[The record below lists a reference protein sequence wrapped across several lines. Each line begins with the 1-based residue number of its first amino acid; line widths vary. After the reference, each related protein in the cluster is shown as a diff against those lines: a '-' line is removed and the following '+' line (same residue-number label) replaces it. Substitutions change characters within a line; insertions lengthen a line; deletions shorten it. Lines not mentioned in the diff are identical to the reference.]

1 MVINFSLIR
10 LFIIFVLVILFPLVQ
25 KQWLNLYLFDIN
37 NLSIY
42 KLLYYLSGLIVPILV
57 IINSLNKFT
66 YYKFNFYKKINNYSD
81 ISGKSL
87 FIITLVILSILSIL
101 ISNYIFINLKIILN
115 LLMSNNEYLVQYD
128 IDKQILFVV
137 IISIFLIFKKTKFI
151 IKKIILT
158 NFFIFSIINWYS
170 QINNNLIADA
180 NFSLS
185 NFIGSQY
192 EEKYGYQLLNDI
204 SGDFD
209 VGVRYYPFKNS
220 FLNIDVRNYNSPS
233 GNGSSLDLDFMG
245 ITIKRLIKKGYID
258 NNFSIIN

>member
-1 MVINFSLIR
+1 MIIKFSLLR
-10 LFIIFVLVILFPLVQ
+10 LSIIILLVILFPLVQ

-66 YYKFNFYKKINNYSD
+66 YYKFNFHKKNNNNSD

-87 FIITLVILSILSIL
+87 FLITLLILSLLSIL

-137 IISIFLIFKKTKFI
+137 IISIFLIFEKTKFLL
-151 IKKIILT
+151 KKITLI

-170 QINNNLIADA
+170 QINN
-180 NFSLS
+180 SS
-185 NFIGSQY
+185 
-192 EEKYGYQLLNDI
+192 LNDVIPFYIFKFENINFVNIVFLLAIEIMFYLWSYI
-204 SGDFD
+204 S
-209 VGVRYYPFKNS
+209 Y
-220 FLNIDVRNYNSPS
+220 L
-233 GNGSSLDLDFMG
+233 SL
-245 ITIKRLIKKGYID
+245 IHI
-258 NNFSIIN
+258 

>member
-1 MVINFSLIR
+1 MIIKFSLLR
-10 LFIIFVLVILFPLVQ
+10 LSIIILLVILFPLVQ

-66 YYKFNFYKKINNYSD
+66 YYKFNFHKKNNNYSD
-81 ISGKSL
+81 ITGKSL
-87 FIITLVILSILSIL
+87 FILTLVILTILSIL

-137 IISIFLIFKKTKFI
+137 IISIFLIFKKTKFLL
-151 IKKIILT
+151 KKIILT

-170 QINNNLIADA
+170 QINN
-180 NFSLS
+180 SS
-185 NFIGSQY
+185 
-192 EEKYGYQLLNDI
+192 LNDVIQFYIFKFENINFVNIVFLLAIETMFYLWSYI
-204 SGDFD
+204 S
-209 VGVRYYPFKNS
+209 
-220 FLNIDVRNYNSPS
+220 YNSYLSDWNVP
-233 GNGSSLDLDFMG
+233 
-245 ITIKRLIKKGYID
+245 IPYKKEVTPIFNVIIFYLLVILYY
-258 NNFSIIN
+258 SILLK

>member
-1 MVINFSLIR
+1 MIIKFSLLR
-10 LFIIFVLVILFPLVQ
+10 LSIIILLVILFPLVQ

-66 YYKFNFYKKINNYSD
+66 YYKFNFFKKNNFKYY

-137 IISIFLIFKKTKFI
+137 IISIFH
-151 IKKIILT
+151 
-158 NFFIFSIINWYS
+158 
-170 QINNNLIADA
+170 
-180 NFSLS
+180 
-185 NFIGSQY
+185 
-192 EEKYGYQLLNDI
+192 LLEMI
-204 SGDFD
+204 
-209 VGVRYYPFKNS
+209 P
-220 FLNIDVRNYNSPS
+220 
-233 GNGSSLDLDFMG
+233 
-245 ITIKRLIKKGYID
+245 T
-258 NNFSIIN
+258 